1 MTKIAE
7 SLGTV
12 ERERERESNIL
23 KTTIFSSIVDILLCE
38 NKVNKLRVKAMYFR
52 RM

>member
-1 MTKIAE
+1 MTKIDE
-7 SLGTV
+7 SLGAV
-12 ERERERESNIL
+12 ERNIL

>member
-1 MTKIAE
+1 MQNAG
-7 SLGTV
+7 SLGAV
-12 ERERERESNIL
+12 GRERESSIL
-23 KTTIFSSIVDILLCE
+23 KTTIFKNIVVVLLCK

>member
-1 MTKIAE
+1 MQNAG
-7 SLGTV
+7 SFGAV
-12 ERERERESNIL
+12 ERESSIL
-23 KTTIFSSIVDILLCE
+23 KTTIFKNIVVVLLCK

>member
-1 MTKIAE
+1 MQNAG
-7 SLGTV
+7 SLRGC
-12 ERERERESNIL
+12 RESSIL
-23 KTTIFSSIVDILLCE
+23 KTTIFKNIVVVLLCK